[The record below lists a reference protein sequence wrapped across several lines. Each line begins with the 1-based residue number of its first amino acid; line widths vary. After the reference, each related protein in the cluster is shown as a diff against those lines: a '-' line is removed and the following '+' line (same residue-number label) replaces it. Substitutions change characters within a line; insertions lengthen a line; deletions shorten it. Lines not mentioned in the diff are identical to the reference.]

1 MGRGD
6 GGSFARRCSARA
18 GQVGRYAAYVRV
30 FFCARVVRST
40 LLGDQAL
47 LRVAQF
53 LVDDHANLAQMV
65 FDDRADLR
73 DDARHVD
80 AAGLEVA
87 AARVEHGFQFLDEEG
102 HVAALA
108 EDGAHDAGD
117 GDHPLEVV
125 HVLRVDEDLEGAA
138 RFVRAVLV
146 EDDVVDG
153 HVEGVFH
160 QRALDLVGAADEH
173 FRALDALVHLD
184 DFGGGKLQRV
194 AVRGGVDALRG
205 EGGGFVGF
213 LVGFGD
219 GVALDFL
226 GDLDGHGGARAGVR
240 GARPLGDW
248 GWGVGVAGAGCA
260 ADGGVAC

>member
-138 RFVRAVLV
+138 RFVFGVAV
-146 EDDVVDG
+146 EHDVVDRD
-153 HVEGVFH
+153 VERVLD
-160 QRALDLVGAADEH
+160 QRRFDLVGAADQH
-173 FRALDALVHLD
+173 LGPVQALMHLD
-184 DFGGGKLQRV
+184 DVVGDERHFERVRVRGRVHLLRGSGGSGGGVFRLGDRV
-194 AVRGGVDALRG
+194 A
-205 EGGGFVGF
+205 F
-213 LVGFGD
+213 
-219 GVALDFL
+219 DFFA
-226 GDLDGHGGARAGVR
+226 DLDGHGVVW
-240 GARPLGDW
+240 LGDSW
-248 GWGVGVAGAGCA
+248 GRPSIPQDERGWG
-260 ADGGVAC
+260 